1 MGFLLLGKYNQVI
14 QLRFSIFAIH
24 FYSMAKSYLYTTDDY
39 TATGADFKAKGLSE
53 YEDGISYLYQL
64 MVSYDTQSIKS
75 KQVEERVETAVVAD
89 FEKGKELVIEYLK
102 MVRAIGLDYME
113 EGFEDFV
120 DETIAFL
127 NARTAKYVVLENR
140 EVYAL
145 DEDEVA
151 ETLQRDFLEITNDD
165 RARVEKAIA
174 EFKKGNVDPENPDD
188 ENADYLDM
196 LAEEDLNGFWKK

>member
-1 MGFLLLGKYNQVI
+1 
-14 QLRFSIFAIH
+14 
-24 FYSMAKSYLYTTDDY
+24 MANKSYLYTTDDY

-64 MVSYDTQSIKS
+64 MVSYDTKSIKS
-75 KQVEERVETAVVAD
+75 KHADERIETAVVAD

-127 NARTAKYVVLENR
+127 NARTAKYVLLENR
-140 EVYAL
+140 EIYAL
-145 DEDEVA
+145 DDDEVP
-151 ETLQRDFLEITNDD
+151 ETLQREFLEITNDD
-165 RARVEKAIA
+165 RGRVEKAIA
-174 EFKKGNVDPENPDD
+174 EFKKGNVDPENPED

-196 LAEEDLNGFWKK
+196 LAEEDLKGFWKEKLSK

>member
-75 KQVEERVETAVVAD
+75 KQVDERVETAVVAD

>member
-1 MGFLLLGKYNQVI
+1 
-14 QLRFSIFAIH
+14 
-24 FYSMAKSYLYTTDDY
+24 
-39 TATGADFKAKGLSE
+39 
-53 YEDGISYLYQL
+53 
-64 MVSYDTQSIKS
+64 
-75 KQVEERVETAVVAD
+75 
-89 FEKGKELVIEYLK
+89 